1 VLDVLQERGV
11 EFDVVE
17 YLKAPLDRETLSGL
31 VELVGGDP
39 VQMVRTS
46 DRRFKDGD
54 LSLAPDAGLPEV
66 VDLLLDEPAV
76 MQRPVVVSGKR
87 AVIARPSDRVLEL
100 L

>member
-1 VLDVLQERGV
+1 MLDVLQERGV

-46 DRRFKDGD
+46 DRRVKNGD
-54 LSLAPDAGLPEV
+54 LSLAPDAGLPVV
-66 VDLLLDEPAV
+66 VDLLLDELAV
-76 MQRPVVVSGKR
+76 MQRPGVVYGKR
-87 AVIARPSDRVLEL
+87 AGVARPADRVLEL

>member
-1 VLDVLQERGV
+1 MLDVLQERGV

-46 DRRFKDGD
+46 DRRFKDGH
-54 LSLAPDAGLPEV
+54 LSLAPDAGLPAV

-76 MQRPVVVSGKR
+76 MQRPVVVSGER

>member
-1 VLDVLQERGV
+1 MLDVLQERGV

-17 YLKAPLDRETLSGL
+17 YLKAPLGRETLSGL

-54 LSLAPDAGLPEV
+54 LSLAPDAGLSEV